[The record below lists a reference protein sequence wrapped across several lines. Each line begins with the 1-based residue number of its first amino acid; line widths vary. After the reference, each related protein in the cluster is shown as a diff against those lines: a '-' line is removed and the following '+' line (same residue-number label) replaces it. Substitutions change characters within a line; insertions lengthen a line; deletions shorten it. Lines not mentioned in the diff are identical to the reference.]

1 MISYHKE
8 YAKDIIPQRIRKK
21 MWAFGEI
28 NSTEFSTSV
37 AYLVGK
43 HNEVLLA
50 PDWVRSSAGWWAAG
64 LVTDEEFV
72 ASLKYLDF
80 SGILRTS

>member
-1 MISYHKE
+1 MLEISE
-8 YAKDIIPQRIRKK
+8 CD
-21 MWAFGEI
+21 
-28 NSTEFSTSV
+28 
-37 AYLVGK
+37 
-43 HNEVLLA
+43 
-50 PDWVRSSAGWWAAG
+50 RSSMVPVLWVCTASPKFVTIITPSPYFDLAGWWAAG

>member
-1 MISYHKE
+1 
-8 YAKDIIPQRIRKK
+8 